1 MELFTVGVIGDT
13 HGLLRAEALEAIE
26 GSDYII
32 HTGDVGDGAILP
44 QLEAVAPTFVVRG
57 NVDYGPWAQALPLT
71 RTVEIGQ
78 CRLYVLHDLQALQ
91 IDPAG
96 NGYHAVLSGHSHRP
110 RIERRNGVLY
120 LNPGSAGPRRFHLPA
135 TVARLT
141 VRGTEIEAEL
151 VRLLS

>member
-1 MELFTVGVIGDT
+1 MEIVKVGVIGDT
-13 HGLLRAEALEAIE
+13 HGLLRREALEAIE
-26 GSDYII
+26 GSDYLI
-32 HTGDVGDGAILP
+32 HTGDVGDGEILP

-78 CRLYVLHDLQALQ
+78 CRLYVLHDLHSLQ

-96 NGYHAVLSGHSHRP
+96 EGFHAVLSGHSHRP
-110 RIERRNGVLY
+110 KIEHRNGVLY
-120 LNPGSAGPRRFHLPA
+120 VNPGSAGPRRFHLPA

-141 VRGTEIEAEL
+141 VRGAEIAADL
-151 VRLLS
+151 VTLVS